1 MTRTDVACFGG
12 IMEAIVVG
20 WDELSEKNVRYIGTD
35 YELSG
40 LDIYE
45 GEKGWIY
52 ATEVGGESYDV
63 RKS

>member
-1 MTRTDVACFGG
+1 
-12 IMEAIVVG
+12 MEAIVVD
-20 WDELSEKNVRYIGTD
+20 WDELSEKNVLYIGTD

-45 GEKGWIY
+45 DEKGWIY